1 MVCFM
6 IRTETSLHDKDLQW
20 IVAVVL
26 LAAAVLPMVA
36 LGLIFKPMLAKLR
49 KKRGKKQ
56 RRWREREALGDEDSD
71 DVVEIQI
78 DGAPEGREVGV
89 LQAAPMPEGRVVGVL
104 SEAPAA
110 SAAEGP
116 APAAGGGLSSIAGTK
131 RLAARLA
138 RGVPEAKAGEAP
150 ADEEAK
156 TRAKAPASAPP
167 KKAPPKKAPAKAP
180 PKKPAAKPAARKPP
194 AAAPAPAAKKRGLFS
209 KVSSV
214 AKAKT
219 EATRQAG
226 KVKSTAASKT
236 EGAVPPSPP
245 PRSAGRDEAED
256 PADANDDQAVDA
268 SATSLWGRTRDIFRG
283 ATAFATGD
291 DAALTEEQE
300 DAIAKLFNR
309 MDVSG
314 DGNIS
319 VQEAIK
325 ALSGARSPTS
335 TETQFVRLLG
345 LDDVTREWG
354 DELTRR
360 DKLVTK
366 FRALDADGDDSLSL
380 AEFRRAVVSA
390 TRQDAPPEQKLALD
404 P

>member
-1 MVCFM
+1 
-6 IRTETSLHDKDLQW
+6 
-20 IVAVVL
+20 
-26 LAAAVLPMVA
+26 
-36 LGLIFKPMLAKLR
+36 
-49 KKRGKKQ
+49 
-56 RRWREREALGDEDSD
+56 
-71 DVVEIQI
+71 
-78 DGAPEGREVGV
+78 
-89 LQAAPMPEGRVVGVL
+89 
-104 SEAPAA
+104 
-110 SAAEGP
+110 
-116 APAAGGGLSSIAGTK
+116 
-131 RLAARLA
+131 
-138 RGVPEAKAGEAP
+138 
-150 ADEEAK
+150 
-156 TRAKAPASAPP
+156 
-167 KKAPPKKAPAKAP
+167 
-180 PKKPAAKPAARKPP
+180 
-194 AAAPAPAAKKRGLFS
+194 LFS

-219 EATRQAG
+219 DAARQAG
-226 KVKSTAASKT
+226 KFKSTAASST
-236 EGAVPPSPP
+236 EGVVPVTPSP
-245 PRSAGRDEAED
+245 RDETED

-314 DGNIS
+314 DGTIS